1 MTATDPRLRR
11 LLALLYLA
19 GALIAVDQIA
29 DLLATLLANPVAL
42 DSPQW
47 RFGAFG
53 LAATRGSVLL
63 VADILL
69 FAAALG
75 LDHTRV
81 LRALGAVNLIAAVA
95 VVAAL
100 VLFTLDTV
108 QFGQLVKA
116 SASRRYLSAAYRAG
130 GIAVLGTVLLAW
142 SGLAALRVGRPGKGK
157 KAAGSLLI
165 DGGTVKEVKR

>member
-1 MTATDPRLRR
+1 MTATDPRMRR

-29 DLLATLLANPVAL
+29 DLLATLLANPVSL
-42 DSPQW
+42 DSAQW

-75 LDHTRV
+75 LDHARV
-81 LRALGAVNLIAAVA
+81 LRVLGAVNLLVAVG

-100 VLFTLDTV
+100 VLFTLDAV
-108 QFGQLVKA
+108 QFRRMIKA
-116 SASRRYLSAAYRAG
+116 DASRRYLAAALRAG
-130 GIAVLGTVLLAW
+130 GISVLGTVLLVW
-142 SGLAALRVGRPGKGK
+142 SGLAALRLGRQPKGK
-157 KAAGSLLI
+157 KSPGSVLI
-165 DGGTVKEVKR
+165 DGGTVKEGRR